1 MLTGPVYARPDVLAT
16 GAGRVASAEWSRLAA
31 EGVRRGG
38 GGCVGGHVYGIELR
52 PDVMEKKAFAEK
64 NADRR
69 EDKPCVYVGQ
79 TARTPE
85 ERFAQHLAGI
95 RSSRIVKVYG
105 VRLRPR
111 PRTLMFA
118 RFESRAESERA
129 ETKLAEKLRRRGY
142 AVWSN

>member
-1 MLTGPVYARPDVLAT
+1 MAYSVYV
-16 GAGRVASAEWSRLAA
+16 
-31 EGVRRGG
+31 
-38 GGCVGGHVYGIELR
+38 IELR
-52 PDVMEKKAFAEK
+52 PEVMEKKAFAGK
-64 NADRR
+64 NAERR

-95 RSSRIVKVYG
+95 RSSRIVREYG

-111 PRTLMFA
+111 LYANVGP
-118 RFESRAESERA
+118 FETRADSERA
-129 ETKLAEKLRRRGY
+129 ETRLAEKLRRRGF